1 MIWNQEVSGD
11 LRSRF
16 QMGRVREQRAAN
28 PGGVEG
34 VEVKTGYSWKE
45 FELIRREAHLDVGS
59 EEMLL
64 VV

>member
-1 MIWNQEVSGD
+1 MSGD

-34 VEVKTGYSWKE
+34 VEVKTLRLTETKFGILSDPMAFGRAE
-45 FELIRREAHLDVGS
+45 
-59 EEMLL
+59 
-64 VV
+64 